1 MTEVTSGKIPA
12 PADIFWKDIILDIA
26 KASISSIEES
36 AKHLIAAASF
46 LEGVYFHAISFAD
59 LKIVFGSV
67 RYYDYHWQLVSLFS
81 LPILLW
87 FVVLAC
93 ATLVLTTKTYTVH
106 PEEPEDARRVFE
118 QIASTKQR
126 WLMRGLYILMV
137 SFVVL
142 FVDIFIF
149 LGAK

>member
-1 MTEVTSGKIPA
+1 MTEIAGKPPV
-12 PADIFWKDIILDIA
+12 PADVFWKDIILDIA

-36 AKHLIAAASF
+36 AKHLIVAASF

-67 RYYDYHWQLVSLFS
+67 RYYGYHWLLVFFFS

-93 ATLVLTTKTYTVH
+93 AALVLMTKTYTVH

-149 LGAK
+149 LGAR

>member
-1 MTEVTSGKIPA
+1 MTEIAGKPPA
-12 PADIFWKDIILDIA
+12 PADVFWKDIILDIA
-26 KASISSIEES
+26 KSSISSIEES
-36 AKHLIAAASF
+36 AKQLIAAASF

-67 RYYDYHWQLVSLFS
+67 KYYDYHWLITTLFS

-87 FVVLAC
+87 FIVLAC

-118 QIASTKQR
+118 QIASTKQH
-126 WLMRGLYILMV
+126 WLMRGLYVLMV

-149 LGAK
+149 LGAR

>member
-1 MTEVTSGKIPA
+1 MTEIAGKPPA
-12 PADIFWKDIILDIA
+12 PADVFWKDVILEIA
-26 KASISSIEES
+26 KESISSIEES

-67 RYYDYHWQLVSLFS
+67 RYFDYHWLLVSLFS

-87 FVVLAC
+87 FMVLGC
-93 ATLVLTTKTYTVH
+93 ATFALTTKPYTVH
-106 PEEPEDARRVFE
+106 PEKPEDAKRVFE
-118 QIASTKQR
+118 EIANTKQR
-126 WLMRGLYILMV
+126 WLMRGLYILMA

-142 FVDIFIF
+142 FVDIYLF
-149 LGAK
+149 LGAR